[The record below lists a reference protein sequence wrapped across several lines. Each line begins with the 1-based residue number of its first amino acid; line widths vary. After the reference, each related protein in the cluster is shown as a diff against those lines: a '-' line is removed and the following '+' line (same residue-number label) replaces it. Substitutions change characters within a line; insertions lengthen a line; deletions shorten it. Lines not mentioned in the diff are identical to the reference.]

1 MYTPWQFTSVTD
13 LKCNQM
19 SDKNKSLANVRKNPG
34 LNIYTIA
41 NQDSK
46 RKKYLKLNLHI
57 ETRQK
62 TEEKKIIT
70 LEYLS
75 IIREVRIGSS
85 TSHFRIRNMLMVLV
99 ESYFIGS

>member
-1 MYTPWQFTSVTD
+1 
-13 LKCNQM
+13 M

-34 LNIYTIA
+34 LNISTIA

-62 TEEKKIIT
+62 TEEKKKIIT

>member
-1 MYTPWQFTSVTD
+1 
-13 LKCNQM
+13 LKQ
-19 SDKNKSLANVRKNPG
+19 DKKEK
-34 LNIYTIA
+34 
-41 NQDSK
+41 QKK
-46 RKKYLKLNLHI
+46 RKK
-57 ETRQK
+57 
-62 TEEKKIIT
+62 KKIIT